1 MSDDTPGHKGPM
13 NGMGCSPWRRSV
25 GGVTPIERT
34 PLLDARTLDRET
46 ARGLPPG
53 PRWPMAVQ
61 TAIFANHRKWL
72 FPRLRQRYG
81 DVFTVRLVPGG
92 RVVVVLSRP
101 DHIREVFAG
110 PANVLHTGEGNTVL
124 AAIMGENSL
133 LILDEDDHLRMRKQL
148 MPAFH
153 GQALRG
159 YQNLVAE
166 LADAATAD
174 WPVGIPFRLHDK
186 MRALTLEVILQ
197 VVFGVTDEHRLAELR
212 PLVGRVVRVNPVIML
227 GAFYPRLLRY
237 PPWRRYVGIQTELDR
252 ILYDEIAARRDSADL
267 AERTDVLSRLLHA
280 GTWTDVELRDQLVTL
295 LLAGHETTATSLA
308 WAFHELARRPDLLRK
323 AQAAADTGD
332 DAYLDAIGKESLR
345 RRPVIYQVGRR
356 LTASYHVAGY
366 TLPRGTTVMP
376 AIGLVHAD
384 PEQYPD
390 PDDFRPERFLGDH
403 PVPPSSWIPFGG
415 GTRRCLGAGFSLME
429 GTEVL
434 RAVLRRYDVRPRR
447 SEPEPARALNV
458 TQVPARG
465 CEVLVSPR
473 R

>member
-1 MSDDTPGHKGPM
+1 
-13 NGMGCSPWRRSV
+13 
-25 GGVTPIERT
+25 
-34 PLLDARTLDRET
+34 
-46 ARGLPPG
+46 
-53 PRWPMAVQ
+53 MAVQ
-61 TAIFANHRKWL
+61 TAIFAGHRKWL
-72 FPRLRQRYG
+72 FPRLRAKYG
-81 DVFTVRLVPGG
+81 DVFTVRLIPGG

-101 DHIREVFAG
+101 DHIREVFSA
-110 PANVLHTGEGNTVL
+110 PADVAHTGEGNTVL

-159 YQNLVAE
+159 YQSLVSS
-166 LADAATAD
+166 LADQAAET
-174 WPVGIPFRLHDK
+174 WPVGDTIKLHDR

-197 VVFGVTDEHRLAELR
+197 VVFGVTDERRLAELR
-212 PLVGRVVRVNPVIML
+212 PLVDTVVRVNPVIML
-227 GAFYPRLLRY
+227 GAFYPKLLRY
-237 PPWRRYVGIQTELDR
+237 PPWRRYLDIQGHVDR
-252 ILYDEIAARRDSADL
+252 ILYDEIAARRDSPDL
-267 AERTDVLSRLLHA
+267 ADRTDVLSRLLQA

-323 AQAAADTGD
+323 AQAAADAGD
-332 DAYLDAIGKESLR
+332 DSYLEAIGKESLR

-356 LTASYHVAGY
+356 LTASYQLAGY

-376 AIGLVHAD
+376 AIGLVHSD
-384 PEQYPD
+384 PALYPD
-390 PDDFRPERFLGDH
+390 PEDFRPERFLGDD
-403 PVPPSSWIPFGG
+403 PVPSSSWIPFGG

-447 SEPEPARALNV
+447 PEPEPARALNV
-458 TQVPARG
+458 TLVPARG
-465 CEVLVSPR
+465 CEVVLSPR
-473 R
+473 ASRR

>member
-1 MSDDTPGHKGPM
+1 
-13 NGMGCSPWRRSV
+13 MGV
-25 GGVTPIERT
+25 VTPTEPT
-34 PLLDARTLDRET
+34 PLLDSRTMDRET

-101 DHIREVFAG
+101 EHIREVFGA

-159 YQNLVAE
+159 YQSLVAE
-166 LADAATAD
+166 LADTAATG
-174 WPVGIPFRLHDK
+174 WPVGEPTKLHDR

-197 VVFGVTDEHRLAELR
+197 VVFGVTDERRLAELR
-212 PLVGRVVRVNPVIML
+212 PLVDTVVRVNPVIML

-237 PPWRRYVGIQTELDR
+237 PPWRRYMDIQSEVDR
-252 ILYDEIAARRDSADL
+252 ILYDEIAARRDSPDL
-267 AERTDVLSRLLHA
+267 ADRPDVLSRLLQA
-280 GTWTDVELRDQLVTL
+280 GTWTDAELRDQLVTL

-323 AQAAADTGD
+323 AQAASDDGD

-356 LTASYHVAGY
+356 LTASYEVAGY

-376 AIGLVHAD
+376 AIGLVHTD
-384 PEQYPD
+384 PSLYPD
-390 PDDFRPERFLGDH
+390 PEDFRPERFLGDD
-403 PVPPSSWIPFGG
+403 PVPSSGWIPFGG

-447 SEPEPARALNV
+447 AEPEPARALNV
-458 TQVPARG
+458 TLVPARG
-465 CEVLVSPR
+465 CDVVLSPR
-473 R
+473 GSRR